1 MFCNQNMSDQ
11 IKVHICSPLYLSIVE
26 LLARSPAP
34 SFTRTPKSSSSRSSS
49 PSAPIPQGTVPPF
62 LNTLELRRAS
72 FPGYLLYHY
81 AMNITGLSSKPK
93 KPFGVSGSPMGFRDR
108 RTKLRR
114 VGASAEH
121 FGARDAEVLAAL
133 YPSPLSFY
141 DSVPGCDLSLADF
154 EGLAV
159 ERLKLLRIMEK
170 HSQVRI
176 PLLGCPCSIIT

>member
-11 IKVHICSPLYLSIVE
+11 IKVHICLPLYLSIVE

-72 FPGYLLYHY
+72 FPGYLLYHS

>member
-1 MFCNQNMSDQ
+1 MFTLKIFNCGIIGAKSRT
-11 IKVHICSPLYLSIVE
+11 
-26 LLARSPAP
+26 LLHPNPEVIEFEVKLPERPH
-34 SFTRTPKSSSSRSSS
+34 
-49 PSAPIPQGTVPPF
+49 PQGTVPPF
-62 LNTLELRRAS
+62 LNTLKLRKA
-72 FPGYLLYHY
+72 FFQGYLLYHS

-176 PLLGCPCSIIT
+176 PLLGCP